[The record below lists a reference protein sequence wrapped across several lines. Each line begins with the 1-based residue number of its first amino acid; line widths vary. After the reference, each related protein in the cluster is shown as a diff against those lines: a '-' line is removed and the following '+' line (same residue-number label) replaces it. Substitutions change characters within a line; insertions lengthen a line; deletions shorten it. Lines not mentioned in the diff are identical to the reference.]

1 LKAQARS
8 KPEMSRE
15 VNVSVSLDVPDELY
29 EQARSIAEIQR
40 VSVEEVVASALADH
54 FATWRRLRK
63 RASRGDRHKFLAV
76 LEKVK
81 DIEPEEYDRL

>member
-1 LKAQARS
+1 
-8 KPEMSRE
+8 
-15 VNVSVSLDVPDELY
+15 
-29 EQARSIAEIQR
+29 
-40 VSVEEVVASALADH
+40 VEEVVASALADH